1 MNAVT
6 PMKSLALAALA
17 LLLGACQ
24 SLSPSN
30 PPAVYKR
37 TAWEHLQA
45 GCQGREC
52 PLVNIDT
59 VHFADEPALNRLID
73 QGLLELTREAEGMPL
88 PASLES
94 HERDFLAGAKPGWSS
109 YLQAK
114 VLEQNNGRI
123 LVELSSYRFTGG
135 AHGMPRRAFIDF
147 DRRRQKALELRDL
160 LLGSRRGSEPE
171 EAWLASSLAAACLGG
186 DHLWRDLGLESRES
200 LKALLLHNFPSLAE
214 RNVKNMRWKKFLYKQ
229 LCEQD
234 GGYVCRAPSCEQCPS
249 HHDCFGAEV

>member
-6 PMKSLALAALA
+6 PMKLLALAALA

-160 LLGSRRGSEPE
+160 LLPGQE
-171 EAWLASSLAAACLGG
+171 EAFWAKAGQAHQRWLAAQGVGEDAEFIATWPFQQTRHIALAKVGV
-186 DHLWRDLGLESRES
+186 
-200 LKALLLHNFPSLAE
+200 LLMYDTYRIAPYAMGHPLLVVPYPQLNGILRPEFFPRS
-214 RNVKNMRWKKFLYKQ
+214 K
-229 LCEQD
+229 
-234 GGYVCRAPSCEQCPS
+234 
-249 HHDCFGAEV
+249 